1 MPGEASFA
9 ERKIGYLTITTHGVI
24 YVDEGNMPLTTCPYK
39 TTKLN
44 AVAAGVCNYYQQGM
58 PNILPNIMNSVDL
71 SDKPTGADTAEY
83 IKQRLIAFE
92 TGGPRTRSGPYLS
105 TMVEGYRHADKED
118 YDSDMQTFFLL
129 GDKRYSINSY
139 DVGSPIIDKTY
150 TVYKS
155 EDKSGPKF
163 ENRILLFLN
172 SSPPID
178 ILSTWRK
185 PGLDGTPAAT
195 VQIRYYDEKSI
206 TLKEIF
212 DLLLKSGIELDEL
225 VIIDLTCSVLFD
237 KKTRKELTDPG
248 LIRRLRYNAIGTR
261 KKRKKKK
268 RKKKKKQSAGTKRRR
283 NGNRKSRSRLKK

>member
-1 MPGEASFA
+1 
-9 ERKIGYLTITTHGVI
+9 
-24 YVDEGNMPLTTCPYK
+24 
-39 TTKLN
+39 
-44 AVAAGVCNYYQQGM
+44 
-58 PNILPNIMNSVDL
+58 MNSVDL

-105 TMVEGYRHADKED
+105 TMVEDYRHADRKRLRPRRANIF
-118 YDSDMQTFFLL
+118 YI

-139 DVGSPIIDKTY
+139 EVGSPIIDKTY

-155 EDKSGPKF
+155 EDKSGSKF
-163 ENRILLFLN
+163 ENRILLYLN

-185 PGLDGTPAAT
+185 PGLDGTPANA
-195 VQIRYYDEKSI
+195 VQLRYYEEKSI

-225 VIIDLTCSVLFD
+225 VIVDLTCSVLFD
-237 KKTRKELTDPG
+237 KKTRKELTNPR
-248 LIRRLRYNAIGTR
+248 LIRSLRYNALGTR
-261 KKRKKKK
+261 KRGRKKKEK
-268 RKKKKKQSAGTKRRR
+268 EKEKQSAGTKRRR
-283 NGNRKSRSRLKK
+283 NGNRKSRSRCKK

>member
-1 MPGEASFA
+1 
-9 ERKIGYLTITTHGVI
+9 
-24 YVDEGNMPLTTCPYK
+24 
-39 TTKLN
+39 
-44 AVAAGVCNYYQQGM
+44 
-58 PNILPNIMNSVDL
+58 MNSVDL

-105 TMVEGYRHADKED
+105 TMVEDYRHADRKD
-118 YDSDMQTFFLL
+118 YDPDVQTFFLL

-139 DVGSPIIDKTY
+139 EVGSPIIDKTY

-185 PGLDGTPAAT
+185 PGLDGTPAKA
-195 VQIRYYDEKSI
+195 VQLRYYEEKSI

-237 KKTRKELTDPG
+237 KKTRKELTNPR
-248 LIRRLRYNAIGTR
+248 LIRRLRYNALGTR
-261 KKRKKKK
+261 KKRK

-283 NGNRKSRSRLKK
+283 NGNRKSRSRCKK

>member
-24 YVDEGNMPLTTCPYK
+24 YVDEGNMPLITCPYK

-105 TMVEGYRHADKED
+105 TMVEDYRHADRKD
-118 YDSDMQTFFLL
+118 YDSDVQTFFLL

-139 DVGSPIIDKTY
+139 EVGSPIIDKTY

-163 ENRILLFLN
+163 ENRILLYLN

-185 PGLDGTPAAT
+185 PGLDGTPANA
-195 VQIRYYDEKSI
+195 VQLRYYQEKSI

-237 KKTRKELTDPG
+237 KKTRKELTNPR
-248 LIRRLRYNAIGTR
+248 LIRRLRYNALGTR
-261 KKRKKKK
+261 KKRKRKK

-283 NGNRKSRSRLKK
+283 NGNRKSRSRCKK

>member
-24 YVDEGNMPLTTCPYK
+24 YVDEGNMPLITCPYK

-105 TMVEGYRHADKED
+105 TMVEDYRHADKVD

-129 GDKRYSINSY
+129 GDKRYSIN
-139 DVGSPIIDKTY
+139 
-150 TVYKS
+150 
-155 EDKSGPKF
+155 
-163 ENRILLFLN
+163 
-172 SSPPID
+172 
-178 ILSTWRK
+178 
-185 PGLDGTPAAT
+185 
-195 VQIRYYDEKSI
+195 
-206 TLKEIF
+206 
-212 DLLLKSGIELDEL
+212 
-225 VIIDLTCSVLFD
+225 
-237 KKTRKELTDPG
+237 
-248 LIRRLRYNAIGTR
+248 
-261 KKRKKKK
+261 
-268 RKKKKKQSAGTKRRR
+268 
-283 NGNRKSRSRLKK
+283 

>member
-58 PNILPNIMNSVDL
+58 PNILPNIMTSVDL

-92 TGGPRTRSGPYLS
+92 TGGPTTRSGHYLP
-105 TMVEGYRHADKED
+105 TMVEDYRHADRED
-118 YDSDMQTFFLL
+118 YDPDVQTFFLL

-139 DVGSPIIDKTY
+139 EVGSPIIDKTY

-163 ENRILLFLN
+163 ENRVLLFLN

-185 PGLDGTPAAT
+185 PGLDGTPANA
-195 VQIRYYDEKSI
+195 VQLRYYEEKSI

-212 DLLLKSGIELDEL
+212 DLLLKSDIKLDEL
-225 VIIDLTCSVLFD
+225 VIVDLTCSVLFD
-237 KKTRKELTDPG
+237 KKTRKELTNPG
-248 LIRRLRYNAIGTR
+248 LIRRLRYNALGTR
-261 KKRKKKK
+261 KKRKRKK

-283 NGNRKSRSRLKK
+283 KSRSRCKK